1 MILLGSGFTA
11 TRGTQPPDVPTPWFS
26 ASATDATSRPT
37 PAASITAL
45 KSVIVALEN
54 LIVAPPFGPMCPR
67 SGRLRPRSLLL
78 SGVSCTPLVATAA
91 WARRGLRP
99 PLRSLPPG
107 TQCEP
112 PDGRGLGPARPRR
125 ASRSFRRHSRRRNAG
140 RLPRALSRR
149 APMSAARERPD
160 ERDDVPDLLVV
171 ELAVPRRHRGVLADG
186 SASVLDRA
194 EQVVVGHL
202 VHQPLHGQVRDV
214 RAEGLGLAAA
224 ILAMTARAVSQEQ
237 LLAVRHVAGLAGLR
251 LAEEGGRGPGKREA
265 EHEEESLGHEVP
277 LGLHSML
284 AFPNEDRGV
293 PTTRRA

>member
-54 LIVAPPFGPMCPR
+54 LIVAPPFGPVCLR
-67 SGRLRPRSLLL
+67 SGRLRPRSFLL
-78 SGVSCTPLVATAA
+78 SGVSCTPLVAP
-91 WARRGLRP
+91 RP
-99 PLRSLPPG
+99 GREGASAPPPKPPPR

-112 PDGRGLGPARPRR
+112 PDDRGLGPARPRR
-125 ASRSFRRHSRRRNAG
+125 ASRSFRRHSRRGNAG
-140 RLPRALSRR
+140 RLPRAFSRP
-149 APMSAARERPD
+149 APGSAARERPD
-160 ERDDVPDLLVV
+160 ERDNVPDLLVI
-171 ELAVPRRHRGVLADG
+171 ELALPRRHRGVLADG
-186 SASVLDRA
+186 GASVLDRA

-214 RAEGLGLAAA
+214 RPEGLGLAAA

-251 LAEEGGRGPGKREA
+251 EAEEGGRGHGTSEA

-293 PTTRRA
+293 PTIRR